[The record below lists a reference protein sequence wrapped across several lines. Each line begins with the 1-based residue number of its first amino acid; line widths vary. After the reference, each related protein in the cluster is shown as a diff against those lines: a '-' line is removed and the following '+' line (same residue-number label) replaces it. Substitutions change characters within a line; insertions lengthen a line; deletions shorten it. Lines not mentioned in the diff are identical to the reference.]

1 MNELSEIYKQRFS
14 STGLDRRQAVWRV
27 LCKHFFQELV
37 VENATILD
45 MACGYGEFT
54 NNIQAAHKY
63 AIDLNPDAKS
73 YLNADVKFMLS
84 YANKM
89 DGIESGAIDL
99 VFTSNFLE
107 HLPDKQTCTEVFKE
121 VLRVLKPGGKFV
133 ILGPNIRYVYRQYW
147 DYFDHYLP
155 LSHVSLEEGLLVNG
169 FRVERNID
177 RFLPYTMNN
186 RLPAHPLLVRLFL
199 AFPPAWKILGKQFL
213 VVARKPSN

>member
-14 STGLDRRQAVWRV
+14 STGLARREAVWRV
-27 LCKHFFQELV
+27 LCKHFFQGIVPES
-37 VENATILD
+37 ATVLD
-45 MACGYGEFT
+45 MACGYGEFI
-54 NNIQAAHKY
+54 NNISAGRKY

-73 YLNADVKFMLS
+73 HLNADVNFMLS

-89 DGIESGAIDL
+89 DGLESNSVDF

-107 HLPDKQTCTEVFKE
+107 HLPDKQTCSEVFRE
-121 VLRVLKPGGKFV
+121 VLRVLRPGGKFV
-133 ILGPNIRYVYRQYW
+133 VLGPNIRYAYKEYW

-155 LSHVSLEEGLLVNG
+155 LSHVSLEEGMRVNG
-169 FRVERNID
+169 FDVERNID

-186 RLPAHPLLVRLFL
+186 KIPAHPLLVRMFL

-213 VVARKPSN
+213 VVARKPGS